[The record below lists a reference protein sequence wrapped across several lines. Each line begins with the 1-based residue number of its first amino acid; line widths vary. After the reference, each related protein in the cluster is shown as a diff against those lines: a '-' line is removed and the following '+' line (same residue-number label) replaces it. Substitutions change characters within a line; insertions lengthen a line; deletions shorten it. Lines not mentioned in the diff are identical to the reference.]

1 MGEDLVRQKC
11 VVLCHRH
18 AGMMEGIRDLLQ
30 TMFESVIMVAEETS
44 LLNAVK
50 NLRPDLVVVD
60 LSFPVSGGTGVASLL
75 QQHAPGVKFIVLGTE
90 DAPEVIDACM
100 AAGSSGYLLKWNA
113 GKDLIRA
120 VETVR
125 RSLANVP
132 DRRAG

>member
-11 VVLCHRH
+11 VVLCHKHMR
-18 AGMMEGIRDLLQ
+18 MMEGIRDLMGTL
-30 TMFESVIMVAEETS
+30 FESVIMVAEEAS

-50 NLRPDLVVVD
+50 NLRPDLVLVD
-60 LSFPVSGGTGVASLL
+60 LSFPVSGGAGVGAFLR
-75 QQHAPGVKFIVLGTE
+75 QHAPGVKFIVLGTE

-100 AAGSSGYLLKWNA
+100 AEGASGYLLKWNA

-120 VETVR
+120 VENVR
-125 RSLANVP
+125 SGLIYVP